1 MKKIMALILASVMVF
16 SMAACGGEKTYSLD
30 DLAVRDKESGKLIR
44 IGDKREKVE
53 KITGEPERTEDEADG
68 EVRCSYTSGATS
80 LDITYNEDGEIIEII
95 GFWDKFMEAEKN
107 YELAKGVE
115 LGQTKEDFLNAFPE
129 AYTVPGEKSSLTVR
143 KREDSKKY
151 KLYTEVLDDPEAT
164 DTILLTAFY
173 YDSKIDAFAI
183 STYKSE

>member
-1 MKKIMALILASVMVF
+1 MKKIMALILAAVMVF
-16 SMAACGGEKTYSLD
+16 SMTACGGEKTYSLD

-68 EVRCSYTSGATS
+68 EVRCSYTSGATG

-95 GFWDKFMEAEKN
+95 GLWDQFMEAEKN

-115 LGQTKEDFLNAFPE
+115 LGQTEEDFLNAFPE
-129 AYTVPGEKSSLTVR
+129 AYTVPGKQSTLTVR
-143 KREDSKKY
+143 KREDSKRYKY
-151 KLYTEVLDDPEAT
+151 YKDYREAPEAT

-173 YDSKIDAFAI
+173 YNLKIDSFAI
-183 STYKSE
+183 GEHKDE